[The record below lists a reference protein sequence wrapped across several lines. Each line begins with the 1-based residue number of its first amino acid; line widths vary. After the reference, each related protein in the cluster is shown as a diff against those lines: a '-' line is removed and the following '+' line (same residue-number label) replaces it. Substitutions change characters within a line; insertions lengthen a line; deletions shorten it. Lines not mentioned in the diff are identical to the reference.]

1 VTSPLSASIGWCADN
16 CPRTLPLDSNVY
28 TDRRIIMS
36 VSFRVVGL
44 LEEPFDEL
52 FELEDEQLERRGLR
66 RITVDA
72 KPGYP
77 CRVSLADAEVG
88 EDVILTPYAHHD
100 VDTPYRGSG
109 PIFVRQ
115 GAHTAKPAVDEI
127 PEFLE
132 ARAISVRAYNGD
144 GMMLAANVA
153 ENGELR
159 EVIQRLLEIDGVAYL
174 HLHNAGPGCF
184 NCRVERTR
192 GVEP

>member
-1 VTSPLSASIGWCADN
+1 
-16 CPRTLPLDSNVY
+16 
-28 TDRRIIMS
+28 MS

-44 LEEPFDEL
+44 PEESFDEL
-52 FELEDEQLERRGLR
+52 FELEAEQLERRGAR
-66 RITVDA
+66 RMTVDA

-88 EDVILTPYAHHD
+88 EAVILTPYAHHD

-115 GAHTAKPAVDEI
+115 GAHKATPAVDEI

-132 ARAISVRAYNGD
+132 LRTISVRAYDDD

-159 EVIQRLLEIDGVAYL
+159 ESIQRLFVIDRVAYL

-184 NCRVERTR
+184 NCRVDRA
-192 GVEP
+192 